1 MTYRENCGKS
11 RSEMAWDAMPAAEK
25 RRIVEAL
32 RCACRDDVEGMKRA
46 LYHLAVVRH
55 RRMIDD
61 ERDRRSRVLVG
72 ARLDRV
78 TAARVQRAARESG
91 RSVYRFVAD
100 AIRKELFHS
109 ETECDTM

>member
-11 RSEMAWDAMPAAEK
+11 HSEMAWDAMPAAEK

-32 RCACRDDVEGMKRA
+32 RAACMNDADGVKRA

-61 ERDRRSRVLVG
+61 ERDRKSRVLVG
-72 ARLDRV
+72 ARLDRQ

-100 AIRKELFHS
+100 AIRRELFHF